1 VGILFD
7 DRETPL
13 SANEHDPLCLFDSE
27 LSDAAANSETD
38 LRDVDA
44 HAAETGQHADTH
56 SVLGP
61 HPPRRSAAN
70 AAFLA
75 GLVTALVLFWFS
87 GWVSAVFTP
96 GDAAWRPFEGQ
107 LPPLPPSPWMAT
119 HVDVAA
125 VQPPMLS
132 AEELFLQGSL
142 VVESN
147 PVGADVF
154 IDGTRVGKTPLV
166 LPNQREG
173 ARSVRVEAKG
183 HDAWAAAV
191 QIVTGQ
197 EVSLRAD
204 LNLAQPA
211 AKPIPLESEPAEGTA
226 SLAVTGANPI
236 VR

>member
-1 VGILFD
+1 MGILFD

-27 LSDAAANSETD
+27 LSDAAASSETD
-38 LRDVDA
+38 LRDVDVL
-44 HAAETGQHADTH
+44 HAGTGQCADAH
-56 SVLGP
+56 SAAGSR
-61 HPPRRSAAN
+61 PPGRSAAN

-75 GLVTALVLFWFS
+75 GLVTALVLFWFA
-87 GWVSAVFTP
+87 GQVSAVFTP
-96 GDAAWRPFEGQ
+96 ERAARPFDGE
-107 LPPLPPSPWMAT
+107 LPPLPPSPWIAT

-154 IDGTRVGKTPLV
+154 VDGTRVGKTPLV

-173 ARSVRVEAKG
+173 ARAVRVEAKG
-183 HDAWAAAV
+183 HEPWTAAV
-191 QIVTGQ
+191 QILTGQ

-211 AKPIPLESEPAEGTA
+211 AEPIPLESGPAVGTA
-226 SLAVTGANPI
+226 SLAVTGANSV